1 MQKAEPH
8 DAAAPSGVHKTK
20 ANESFFIAPP
30 ELWTAENCY
39 ESSVRKKREG
49 RAEGK
54 MRVAR
59 TGAEPHR

>member
-8 DAAAPSGVHKTK
+8 DAAAPSGVHKAR
-20 ANESFFIAPP
+20 ANESFFILPP

-39 ESSVRKKREG
+39 ESSVRKKREVRAGG
-49 RAEGK
+49 RLKA
-54 MRVAR
+54 AR